1 LYIFILMISDNQ
13 NNTSATLRQGVNF
26 KNYQKKIVNS
36 VAKKNKQLVEGFT
49 TNENIYNSR
58 GLVSQV
64 DMVQNAARE
73 LEDLKSSFSSLLQ
86 RYQAANA
93 QLLTATTSYINA
105 PAPSNPAI
113 GKNVFVNEIVSNPSS
128 DFVGA
133 YVDNATTPTMTKL
146 TGKLDGYT
154 FLDCQQAA
162 LGAGTQYFGLSQANA
177 TTEKATCSTS
187 NSLSDIEKYGAAGA
201 NCVQGSDGN
210 LYGGNLTNAIYQV
223 PDAQFVGNYGDN
235 PNRAMPTFANNG
247 SRTYTYE
254 TCKKAAVDGGFNLF
268 GLQWYSGGN
277 DGYAQC
283 ALSNNFTAATQY
295 GQSGSQS
302 TNGQGQT
309 VGGGWANAIYA
320 VQSNGT
326 YVGCY
331 NDNATSPAMTGANG
345 GSAAFSVDTCQQY
358 AIQNGYK
365 YYGLQGGNAGSS
377 KCFVSNSLQAS
388 QKYGESTP
396 TSNFTDGKKYGNN
409 LVNSVYGV
417 KTMGF
422 PEYMGK
428 VGHIGN
434 DGSLAEYPSSMIKT
448 VNNAPTIVD
457 YDSSCSPDI
466 TNINSIQWKNYKKIS
481 NMTPMTKC
489 GLGTAIQ
496 ADQNSV
502 AELGKELEEISAEI
516 IAIINYLES
525 LDANIISQVGLN
537 KQSLDQMLTQ
547 YNGYNNKFL
556 QYKNV
561 EYKNITGILS
571 ESGVVT
577 KQENYSYILW
587 SGLAVTLIIA
597 SLVLVRRGSQ

>member
-1 LYIFILMISDNQ
+1 
-13 NNTSATLRQGVNF
+13 
-26 KNYQKKIVNS
+26 
-36 VAKKNKQLVEGFT
+36 
-49 TNENIYNSR
+49 
-58 GLVSQV
+58 
-64 DMVQNAARE
+64 
-73 LEDLKSSFSSLLQ
+73 
-86 RYQAANA
+86 
-93 QLLTATTSYINA
+93 
-105 PAPSNPAI
+105 
-113 GKNVFVNEIVSNPSS
+113 
-128 DFVGA
+128 
-133 YVDNATTPTMTKL
+133 
-146 TGKLDGYT
+146 
-154 FLDCQQAA
+154 
-162 LGAGTQYFGLSQANA
+162 
-177 TTEKATCSTS
+177 
-187 NSLSDIEKYGAAGA
+187 
-201 NCVQGSDGN
+201 
-210 LYGGNLTNAIYQV
+210 
-223 PDAQFVGNYGDN
+223 
-235 PNRAMPTFANNG
+235 
-247 SRTYTYE
+247 
-254 TCKKAAVDGGFNLF
+254 
-268 GLQWYSGGN
+268 
-277 DGYAQC
+277 
-283 ALSNNFTAATQY
+283 
-295 GQSGSQS
+295 
-302 TNGQGQT
+302 
-309 VGGGWANAIYA
+309 
-320 VQSNGT
+320 
-326 YVGCY
+326 
-331 NDNATSPAMTGANG
+331 MTGANG

-409 LVNSVYGV
+409 LVNYVYGV

-556 QYKNV
+556 QYKTV

-571 ESGVVT
+571 ESGIVT

>member
-1 LYIFILMISDNQ
+1 MISDTQ

-105 PAPSNPAI
+105 PAPTNPAI
-113 GKNVFVNEIVSNPSS
+113 GKNVFVNEIVSTPSS

-146 TGKLDGYT
+146 TGKLNGYT
-154 FLDCQQAA
+154 FSDCQQAA

-177 TTEKATCSTS
+177 TTQKATCSTS
-187 NSLSDIEKYGAAGA
+187 SSLSDIEKYGAAGA
-201 NCVQGSDGN
+201 NCIQGSDSN

-331 NDNATSPAMTGANG
+331 NDNATSPAMTAANN
-345 GSAAFSVDTCQQY
+345 GSATFSVDTCQQY

-409 LVNSVYGV
+409 LVNSVYEV

-428 VGHIGN
+428 FGHIGN

-466 TNINSIQWKNYKKIS
+466 TNINSVQWKNYKKIS
-481 NMTPMTKC
+481 NMTPTTKC

-516 IAIINYLES
+516 IAIINYLAS

-537 KQSLDQMLTQ
+537 KQSLDQMSSQ
-547 YNGYNNKFL
+547 YNDYNNKFL
-556 QYKNV
+556 QYKTV

-577 KQENYSYILW
+577 TQENYSYILW

-597 SLVLVRRGSQ
+597 SLVLVRRGNQ